1 LWKAAPKRTGKKS
14 DAELDRTGY
23 VALAG
28 VEMTAQQFLEAVILT
43 SGGEHFANMKAA
55 VEV

>member
-28 VEMTAQQFLEAVILT
+28 VETTAQQFLEAVILT